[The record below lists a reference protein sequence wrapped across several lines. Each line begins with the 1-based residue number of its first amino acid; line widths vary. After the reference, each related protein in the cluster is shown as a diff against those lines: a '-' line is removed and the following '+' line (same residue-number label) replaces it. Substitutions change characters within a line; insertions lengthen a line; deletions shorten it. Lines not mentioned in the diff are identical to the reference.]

1 MVENQP
7 SMEDIKALARR
18 EWEQLRAALELKCH
32 DFMVKKDL
40 NQVEFIAPGKKITF
54 TFDSDSTRLGN
65 EPCSLEAR
73 TTRDVTQY
81 FFRLS
86 EDKATGHF
94 FESQRLMNLPNHLI
108 HGLPK
113 TTIDKIAAD
122 AFRYLSR

>member
-1 MVENQP
+1 VDVKRSDNIEV
-7 SMEDIKALARR
+7 SARR
-18 EWEQLRAALELKCH
+18 EWDRLKAALELKCN
-32 DFMVKKDL
+32 DFMVKKDS
-40 NQVEFIAPGKKITF
+40 NQVEFIAPDKKITF

-94 FESQRLMNLPNHLI
+94 FESQRLLNLPNHLI

-122 AFRYLSR
+122 AFRYLSH

>member
-1 MVENQP
+1 MAEN
-7 SMEDIKALARR
+7 SSIENIKVLAQR
-18 EWEQLRAALELKCH
+18 EWDGLMAALELKCS
-32 DFMVKKDL
+32 DFMVKKHS
-40 NQVEFIAPGKKITF
+40 NEVEMIAPGKKITF

-65 EPCSLEAR
+65 EPCSLEVR

-86 EDKATGHF
+86 GDKATGHF
-94 FESQRLMNLPNHLI
+94 FESQRLMSLPIHLI

-113 TTIDKIAAD
+113 TTVDRIAAD